1 MDVSELILASLG
13 LQDVLLESVN
23 FNKEK
28 LTAEVVVRQKREG
41 ARCRECFCKIYG
53 IKQWYRRVLRGAPL
67 GAFTEVTVIFYQ
79 LQGAC
84 IDCLGIRLAH
94 APFIHPRFKRL
105 TTAFAETA
113 GRLMEEITCEAAA
126 RLLRYD
132 SKPLWDLDQW
142 RMTRMKPLLKPLTE
156 KLTIK
161 LASADEVHQR
171 TIKPKTDKWNKDAWV
186 KKFITNL
193 VCYNHSKVIANAA
206 GRDARALKNCL
217 MQLTE
222 PQRLAIEYLAVDMH
236 DPFIRAATK
245 LCPNA
250 NIAVDRFHL
259 AEQLN
264 KRFDEVRKTEFAKA
278 KENKEIFIE
287 GMLSPSRRF
296 VLVEREKE
304 LSKAD
309 QKMLE
314 RLRNLNKNIHNAM
327 LIVEYFHVLLDKK
340 NVTEFRKSL
349 ELWHRLVIES
359 GLEPFKKFAK
369 LVRKY
374 RLNIEN
380 YIRTHLTTAVSEGLN
395 NKIKVLK
402 RMGYGY
408 TNEKSFMN
416 KILQRCGFL
425 NSTHIN
431 TNSWFWAIPSEGIGT

>member
-1 MDVSELILASLG
+1 MDASQLLICALG
-13 LQDVLLESVN
+13 LQDVVIEHLEFS
-23 FNKEK
+23 KETLSATLK
-28 LTAEVVVRQKREG
+28 VRQKRES
-41 ARCRECFCKIYG
+41 ARCHECGEKLYG
-53 IKQWYRRVLRGAPL
+53 LKQWCRRKLRGVPL
-67 GAFTEVTVIFYQ
+67 GTLGEVRIEFLQV
-79 LQGAC
+79 QGAC
-84 IDCLGIRLAH
+84 GRCLGHRLAYV
-94 APFIHPRFKRL
+94 PFIHPRFKKL
-105 TTAFAETA
+105 TTAFAEYS

-126 RLLRYD
+126 RLVRYD

-142 RMTRMKPLLKPLTE
+142 RMEKMKPQLKPLTD

-161 LASADEVHQR
+161 LASADEVHMR
-171 TIKPKTDKWNKDAWV
+171 TIKPKKSKWSKDEWE
-186 KKFITNL
+186 KRFITNL

-206 GRDARALKNCL
+206 GRDARALKKCL

-264 KRFDEVRKTEFAKA
+264 KRFDEVRKAEFAKA
-278 KENKEIFIE
+278 KENKDTFQE
-287 GMLSPSRRF
+287 GILSPSRRF
-296 VLVEREKE
+296 VLVEREKD
-304 LSKAD
+304 LSKSD

-314 RLRNLNKNIHNAM
+314 RLREVNQNIHNAM
-327 LIVEYFHVLLDKK
+327 LITEYFHAVLDRK
-340 NVTEFRKSL
+340 NVKEFRKAL
-349 ELWHRLVIES
+349 GLWYRLVKES
-359 GLEPFKKFAK
+359 GLEPFRKFAR

-374 RLNIEN
+374 RLNIET

-408 TNEKSFMN
+408 SNEKSFMN

-425 NSTHIN
+425 NSTHLN
-431 TNSWFWAIPSEGIGT
+431 TNSWFWEVPLGT